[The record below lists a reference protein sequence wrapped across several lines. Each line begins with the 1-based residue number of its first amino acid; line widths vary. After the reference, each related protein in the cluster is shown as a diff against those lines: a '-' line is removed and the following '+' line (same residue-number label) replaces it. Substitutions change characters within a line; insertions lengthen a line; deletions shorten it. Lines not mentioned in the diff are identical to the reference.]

1 MGTLHPRPLL
11 CERARGW
18 ASLAIDG
25 ELSEFERALMQ
36 AHLARCP
43 DCAAFVDDV
52 GVATAALRSTEP
64 ELLAHPI
71 ALPARTHRVGASALR
86 LGAVAAVFVGAF
98 GLAGSLTV
106 DPGPSPGSRIQI
118 TGASDYTNELLL
130 RQVQREALTPVPPP
144 NRRGKVLL
152 PL

>member
-11 CERARGW
+11 CERTRGW
-18 ASLAIDG
+18 ASHALDG

-36 AHLARCP
+36 VHLARCP
-43 DCAAFVDDV
+43 DCAAFVEDV

-64 ELLAHPI
+64 EPLAHAI
-71 ALPARTHRVGASALR
+71 ALPVRTRRVGVGALR
-86 LGAVAAVFVGAF
+86 LGAVAAVFVGAL

-106 DPGPSPGSRIQI
+106 DPGPAPGSRIQAS
-118 TGASDYTNELLL
+118 GASDFANELLL
-130 RQVQREALTPVPPP
+130 REVQRTALTPVPPP